1 MGKSPADLP
10 ARPERDTF
18 SRMGLEYKDYY
29 KTLGVQR
36 EASADDLKKAF
47 RKLARQYHP
56 DTAKDKKAA
65 EEKFKEI
72 NEAYEVLGDKEKRQ
86 RYDQL
91 GPNWQQGPE
100 FRQPPPGAG
109 GTWRRAAGPGGFGGG
124 GEEFEFGGTGFSDF
138 FEHLF
143 GAGGRSGRSGFGGFP
158 GGAEEVGPMHGRDLE
173 SDLLVTLEEAS
184 QGAERLLSLRRRG
197 AAGRGTTET
206 LKVRVPAGV
215 SDGQRIRVAGKGEPG
230 PAGGTPGDLYLTVR
244 LQKHPDFRVEGA
256 DLYYELE
263 LAPWEAALGAKKNV
277 PTLHQPVAVTVPA
290 GADTGRQ
297 LRLKG
302 LGLPKRDGSRGD
314 FYAVL
319 SVHVPPAKTAAQK
332 KLWEQLREAG
342 GES

>member
-1 MGKSPADLP
+1 M
-10 ARPERDTF
+10 EF
-18 SRMGLEYKDYY
+18 KDYY
-29 KTLGVQR
+29 KILGVPR
-36 EASADDLKKAF
+36 EAGADDIKKAF

-91 GPNWQQGPE
+91 GPDWQQGPE

-109 GTWRRAAGPGGFGGG
+109 GTWRRSGSPG

-143 GAGGRSGRSGFGGFP
+143 GARGRFERGGFGGFP
-158 GGAEEVGPMHGRDLE
+158 GEAEAAGPMRGRDLE

-184 QGAERLLSLRRRG
+184 RGAERLLSLRRRG
-197 AAGRGTTET
+197 ATGRGTTET
-206 LKVRVPAGV
+206 LKVRVPPGV

-230 PAGGTPGDLYLTVR
+230 PAGGPPGDLFLTVR

-256 DLYYELE
+256 DLYYDLE

-302 LGLPKRDGSRGD
+302 LGLPKRDGSHGD
-314 FYAVL
+314 LYAVL

-332 KLWEQLREAG
+332 KLWEQLREAC